1 MRSSSGDAN
10 HTFPEISTFA
20 ANTTLNGMSRS
31 HVSTL
36 PPKELQEFIRRRYGL
51 QKQPSIG
58 DIWLNTSTGV
68 SPTQPTKQQ
77 QQIPANSLT
86 IKTSLNDYKYRVVSK
101 DSNNNTLSY
110 SRFHFSDDQNID
122 RQSRSRSRSRP
133 TFEIKII
140 EEDDKDLPKRLL
152 QVTVSDDKYQL
163 KDVIYTFNG
172 DGVDLKNQTRSKFA
186 INSTSGEIYALCALD
201 RDQPFGK
208 PQWKL
213 SVYAKDAQNS
223 QLVGFADVIVNLKD
237 INDNPPVFI
246 HKHFWANVTENSTA
260 GQYITKI
267 SATDADDP
275 YEGNNAKITYNIK
288 DNQVNERGELIFGI
302 DSNTGVIT
310 TEVCCLDRELH
321 SQYKIKVIASDG
333 EGLKATTTVTITVND
348 VNDMSPK
355 FTKHEWF
362 ADIDEIYINNT
373 NVESMQSQMPILI
386 VTVIDLDLFETNNFS
401 FKIIKNNA
409 FSDHFSLTANTDDF
423 ANSIASASLK
433 VIKTLDYEDINQRDI
448 NLTIGVSDI
457 GPDFT
462 NAYHTDYCVVY
473 IRLRDINDN
482 YQQFVNDINHHIP
495 CRMTEASKLCACPH
509 NSNNT
514 ECSQT
519 NSNFISNFS
528 TIAISAIIFCLL
540 NIPLIIALV
549 LYYIRYK
556 RKVRRNLNR
565 NHIDNNDESYG
576 FLGNGNI
583 AYEMDEKTST
593 GAISCDCNNKIDN
606 KLITKRVHMDPNS
619 VIINF
624 NDYEPEMQKN
634 LFSPQQHIGT
644 EELADIIRDHIE
656 RIDLQMDEPIDNVC
670 IYAVEG
676 SENNTV
682 CSLSSLS
689 SLSSNQYNI
698 VYTIAGNNNNKGS
711 DITNNVRQ
719 QYSV

>member
-1 MRSSSGDAN
+1 
-10 HTFPEISTFA
+10 
-20 ANTTLNGMSRS
+20 MS
-31 HVSTL
+31 
-36 PPKELQEFIRRRYGL
+36 PKELQEFIRRRYGL
-51 QKQPSIG
+51 RKHPSNG
-58 DIWLNTSTGV
+58 DIWLNTSTGISQTTPQSRYQTSTTS
-68 SPTQPTKQQ
+68 SPINTF
-77 QQIPANSLT
+77 
-86 IKTSLNDYKYRVVSK
+86 IKEYKYRVIANE
-101 DSNNNTLSY
+101 SNSTASY
-110 SRFHFSDDQNID
+110 SRFHFSDDQNIE
-122 RQSRSRSRSRP
+122 RQSRP
-133 TFEIKII
+133 TFEIEIM
-140 EEDDKDLPKRLL
+140 EEDDRDLPKRLL

-163 KDVIYTFNG
+163 KEVIYTFNG
-172 DGVDLKNQTRSKFA
+172 DGVDLKNQTRNKFA

-213 SVYAKDAQNS
+213 AVHAKDAKS
-223 QLVGFADVIVNLKD
+223 GQLVGFADVIINLKD
-237 INDNPPVFI
+237 INDNPPFFVN
-246 HKHFWANVTENSTA
+246 KYFWANVTENGRTD
-260 GQYITKI
+260 QYVTTVIAI
-267 SATDADDP
+267 DVDDP

-423 ANSIASASLK
+423 ANNIASASLK

-528 TIAISAIIFCLL
+528 TIAISAIIFF
-540 NIPLIIALV
+540 IIALV
-549 LYYIRYK
+549 LIYIRYK
-556 RKVRRNLNR
+556 RKVRQKITKT
-565 NHIDNNDESYG
+565 HKENNDENHA
-576 FLGNGNI
+576 FDGNGSHE
-583 AYEMDEKTST
+583 YEMNDKTR
-593 GAISCDCNNKIDN
+593 ADLSCDCIK
-606 KLITKRVHMDPNS
+606 KEKKTTKRVRLDPNS
-619 VIINF
+619 VVINF
-624 NDYEPEMQKN
+624 DSNDQDLHKN
-634 LFSPQQHIGT
+634 SLSPQQQQHIGAD
-644 EELADIIRDHIE
+644 ELADIIRDHIE
-656 RIDLQMDEPIDNVC
+656 KIDLQMDEPIDNVC

-676 SENNTV
+676 NEDNTV

-689 SLSSNQYNI
+689 SMSSIQYI
-698 VYTIAGNNNNKGS
+698 VYTTAGANS
-711 DITNNVRQ
+711 TNISSNVRQ
-719 QYSV
+719 QYSM